1 MPGSTGDEE
10 RERKR
15 AAVQRELERE
25 RAPDEADDNDDLVG
39 TVGDEQRRE
48 RAREDERADGE
59 D

>member
-48 RAREDERADGE
+48 REAVEDGE